1 MPTLKPRLALTLPP
15 ETRAAVR
22 DLADASG
29 KAESTVVSELLAEM
43 VPTLHDLAKLLRAA
57 KSGKKAAAKAALRDL
72 MGNAMAEVLTEIQ
85 PDLLTKGKGRK

>member
-43 VPTLHDLAKLLRAA
+43 VPTLHDLAKVLRAA
-57 KSGKKAAAKAALRDL
+57 KSGKKAAARNALRDL
-72 MGNAMAEVLTEIQ
+72 MGNAMAEVINELQ
-85 PDLLTKGKGRK
+85 PDLLTKSKAKR